1 MAWASVGSG
10 PALVVGGWWSSHLG
24 LDWKDTRFRRFVNAF
39 AAQHR
44 VIRYDRPGCGL
55 SDRSGPAPS
64 SREDEVAILTGLI
77 DDLGLES
84 LSLFGAS
91 SGAVVA
97 AGCAAELPAM
107 VDRLVLYG
115 GYAHG
120 ADIAPPAAREAT
132 VDVVRRHWGLGSRV
146 LADIFMPGATA
157 AERAVFAQFQRQCS
171 TPEEAA
177 AELALVYRLDARDV
191 ISSIEAPTLVLH
203 RREDRAIPFALGQ
216 DLASSIDRAQ
226 FVELHGDEHFPWRGD
241 AEAVVVATT
250 RFLSG
255 HAPAPVSPTVSVP
268 GRDVLSP
275 REIEVLRLVAAGRTD
290 AQIARELVLSAHTVH
305 RHVSNIRTKL
315 GVPSRAAAAAWA
327 AQRDQL

>member
-10 PALVVGGWWSSHLG
+10 APLVVGGWWSSHLG
-24 LDWKDTRFRRFVNAF
+24 LDWKDSGFRRFVDAL
-39 AAQHR
+39 AAGHR

-55 SDRSGPAPS
+55 SDRSGPSPA
-64 SREDEVAILTGLI
+64 SREDEVAVLAGLVDAI
-77 DDLGLES
+77 GLES

-97 AGCAAELPAM
+97 AGFAAELPAL

-146 LADIFMPGATA
+146 LADLFMPGASA
-157 AERAVFAQFQRQCS
+157 AERAAFAQFQRLGA
-171 TPEEAA
+171 TPEQAA

-191 ISSIEAPTLVLH
+191 LAMVAAPTLVLH
-203 RREDRAIPFALGQ
+203 RRDDRAIPFALGQ
-216 DLASSIDRAQ
+216 DLAASIGRAR

-241 AEAVVVATT
+241 ADAVSGATT
-250 RFLSG
+250 RFLAG
-255 HAPAPVSPTVSVP
+255 HAPGPATPAPHEPA
-268 GRDVLSP
+268 RDVLTA
-275 REIEVLRLVAAGRTD
+275 RETEVLRLVAAGRTD
-290 AQIARELVLSAHTVH
+290 AQIARDLVLSAHTVH

-327 AQRDQL
+327 AQRDRL